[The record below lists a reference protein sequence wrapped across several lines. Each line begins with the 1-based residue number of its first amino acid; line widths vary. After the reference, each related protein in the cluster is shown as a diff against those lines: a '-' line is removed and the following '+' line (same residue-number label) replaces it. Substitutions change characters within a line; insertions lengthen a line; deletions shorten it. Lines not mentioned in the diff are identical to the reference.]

1 MCLEAFRLPRLSSP
15 ALARKQAGFLMPVA
29 IFIVVIM
36 GLFALMIWRTSVQ
49 TNRAAVQELLST
61 QAFYAAESGAQTGM
75 NELFYP
81 NASSKVAVDNQCA
94 NMGSLNLNFSGIEG
108 LNLCSATVTCECS
121 DENGAACE
129 PSAGYSFYTLS
140 SVGECGSGDL
150 RAERSLRMSSYMKQ
164 E

>member
-1 MCLEAFRLPRLSSP
+1 MCLDHFRFPRSSNP

-61 QAFYAAESGAQTGM
+61 QAFYAAESGAQAGM

-81 NASSKVAVDNQCA
+81 NASSKVVVDNQCA
-94 NMGSLNLNFSGIEG
+94 NMGTLNLNFSGVDG
-108 LNLCSATVTCECS
+108 LNLCSASVTCECS
-121 DENGAACE
+121 DETGAACA
-129 PSAGYSFYTLS
+129 PSADYSFYTLS
-140 SVGECGSGDL
+140 SVGACGSGDF
-150 RAERSLRMSSYMKQ
+150 RAERSLRVSSYMGRN
-164 E
+164 